1 VASDSSLYQGFA
13 TIAYE
18 MKGVTQ
24 QSKHRLS
31 KQIAQEL
38 LEDYGDGAYLYCLE
52 KLSNNTQNPQLWRDV
67 LTWLDDT
74 EWVSWLTETET
85 TKGETNEGS

>member
-1 VASDSSLYQGFA
+1 MIKLFGIQFA
-13 TIAYE
+13 ESTYGRHGLTE
-18 MKGVTQ
+18 K
-24 QSKHRLS
+24 SKHRMS

-38 LEDYGDGAYLYCLE
+38 LEDYGDSAYLYCVE
-52 KLSNNTQNPQLWRDV
+52 KLSTNTQNPQLWRDV

-85 TKGETNEGS
+85 AKENEDEGI

>member
-1 VASDSSLYQGFA
+1 MIKLFGIQFA
-13 TIAYE
+13 ESTYGRHGLTE
-18 MKGVTQ
+18 K
-24 QSKHRLS
+24 SKHRMS

-38 LEDYGDGAYLYCLE
+38 LEDYGDSAYLYCVE

-74 EWVSWLTETET
+74 EWVLWLTETET
-85 TKGETNEGS
+85 TKENEDEGI

>member
-1 VASDSSLYQGFA
+1 
-13 TIAYE
+13 